1 MNGFSFR
8 TKGGS
13 GPGGSNGRIKGE
25 IGSTPFSGIGGGGVP
40 SPVTPIPPTS
50 TPPLYNGTP
59 PGEPSNAVPSNGLT
73 YGPGLELNNE
83 TVPGTFFELCMWS
96 RSTFNYTITP
106 R

>member
-13 GPGGSNGRIKGE
+13 GPSGGNSGNGKIKGE

-59 PGEPSNAVPSNGLT
+59 PGEPSSDVPSTGLT
-73 YGPGLELNNE
+73 DSHGLELNTE
-83 TVPGTFFELCMWS
+83 TVPGTFLNLLMSEKNKFD
-96 RSTFNYTITP
+96 R
-106 R
+106 